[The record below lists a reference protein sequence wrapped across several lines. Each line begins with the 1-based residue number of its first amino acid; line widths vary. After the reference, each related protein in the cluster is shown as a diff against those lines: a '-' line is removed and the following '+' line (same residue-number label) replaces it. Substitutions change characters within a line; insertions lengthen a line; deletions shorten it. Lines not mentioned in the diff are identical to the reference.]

1 MRGRGGCFEG
11 CHGIYFEG
19 GHSGC
24 DIQPKCPHFG
34 KDGHKHDHR
43 QNLVN
48 SGTPHR
54 IANFITNISEP
65 QGSISMLWVE

>member
-43 QNLVN
+43 
-48 SGTPHR
+48 
-54 IANFITNISEP
+54 
-65 QGSISMLWVE
+65 